1 MQDFESLH
9 LHESILNSA
18 INSFHPYASVKY
30 VLSSMEEFESL
41 YLNEVP
47 CSQMY
52 SLDNNPMPSPNIVP
66 CQHTPL
72 FSIMIIP
79 TIATM

>member
-18 INSFHPYASVKY
+18 INSFHAYASIKY
-30 VLSSMEEFESL
+30 VLSSIEEFESL

-47 CSQMY
+47 C
-52 SLDNNPMPSPNIVP
+52 MPNVLP
-66 CQHTPL
+66 
-72 FSIMIIP
+72 
-79 TIATM
+79 